1 MLQEISFFRF
11 FKVRSS
17 IFFVQNVAK
26 AALNLFLQGR
36 SDSHYKDFLPFA
48 GALVDICA
56 VSTVQEQGP
65 FLSTP
70 RTHRA
75 SLLKIKTLIPN
86 SCMPVDGNAL
96 GLV

>member
-17 IFFVQNVAK
+17 FFFFVRNVAK

-36 SDSHYKDFLPFA
+36 SDSHYKDFLPFT

-56 VSTVQEQGP
+56 VARCRNKVRFCQPPEPTEQ
-65 FLSTP
+65 
-70 RTHRA
+70 A
-75 SLLKIKTLIPN
+75 
-86 SCMPVDGNAL
+86 C
-96 GLV
+96 